1 LVFYA
6 IRPLFIL
13 CLVKIIEIFRNIYII
28 NKKHTIEEV
37 GFNTMISKSKKTK
50 DPNPNRFEG
59 KVKSKFGKTIVYK
72 QNSKLCITRLVNFK
86 CNNKCISCIAD
97 REKHLRQKD
106 FSLKEL
112 KEIFRKI
119 PANASTIDINGG
131 EPTLR
136 KDLFELFVFL
146 RKRFRNSTI
155 QLLTN
160 GRRFSIKDYC
170 KRFSEL
176 GLQHFNFLI
185 TLYGHN
191 AKVHDAV
198 TRTPKSFVQTTK
210 GIRNLLNN
218 NQNIEIRL
226 VINKLNYKYIIEMV
240 EYVAKNFPTIF
251 RLAIINLK
259 LTGEAEKNKK
269 LVIVPY
275 EKIVPSVVKALQ
287 LHSDKVNIELFH
299 FPKCILPEKYRK
311 FAKGLTM
318 PRDQAKFT
326 VFCKNCIENNNCSG
340 LWKGYVD
347 YYGFKDL
354 KLIKDEEK

>member
-1 LVFYA
+1 
-6 IRPLFIL
+6 
-13 CLVKIIEIFRNIYII
+13 
-28 NKKHTIEEV
+28 
-37 GFNTMISKSKKTK
+37 M
-50 DPNPNRFEG
+50 G
-59 KVKSKFGKTIVYK
+59 KKTIVYK
-72 QNSKLCITRLVNFK
+72 QDGELCITRLITFR

-97 REKHLRQKD
+97 REEHFQQRD
-106 FSLKEL
+106 PSLKKL
-112 KEIFRKI
+112 KWIFKKCS
-119 PANASTIDINGG
+119 PNATTIDLNGG

-136 KDLFELFVFL
+136 EDLFELLLFL
-146 RKRFRNSTI
+146 KNRFRNSTI

-160 GRRFSIKDYC
+160 ARMFSIKEYC
-170 KRFSEL
+170 RNFVEL
-176 GLQHFNFLI
+176 DLQPFNFLI

-198 TRTPKSFVQTTK
+198 TRTQKSFVQTTK

-226 VINKLNYKYIIEMV
+226 VINKLNYKHIIDMV

-299 FPKCILPEKYRK
+299 FPKCILPEKFRK
-311 FAKGLTM
+311 FARGLTM
-318 PRDQAKFT
+318 PKNQAKFAT
-326 VFCKNCIENNNCSG
+326 FCKNCMENTNCSG
-340 LWKGYVD
+340 LWNGYVD